1 MKQGS
6 IVATAESSNKT
17 TDYGNTV
24 QLQNAATQIPP
35 PESRTPTLKDE
46 RDHSHIQFCVN
57 RLLDECLALEEED
70 QEAEP
75 PDKSKNAAVVSEVE
89 IPDEF
94 NIMKKPLTLCSEEL
108 IEKFEL
114 DHLPPND
121 REKVIALILKFRRIW
136 SEHSFDLGLHNQ
148 VEHNIV
154 LTKPLP
160 PCPKQRFW
168 PANRREAAEELINN
182 LEKHRIVEKCIADW
196 ATNIVLIKKQSDP
209 VNAAIEQPLID
220 MLDKNFIPS
229 PPKAKYRL
237 CLDLRPTNSVTK
249 ADVATL
255 GNMDAMFMH
264 LAGKKARS
272 SFDFTNGF
280 FQIGLTKES
289 QGNTFFVH
297 RKSGGCIMKFNRSI
311 QGSKNASSVFTRAM
325 EVTFE
330 GLQHMVNYW
339 VDDLIAYF
347 EDTDQHLRDLE
358 LVFQRV
364 QDSNMKL
371 SLEKAKFLCGTVKYL
386 GMVITGDKFAIADK
400 KLKAID
406 DLAPP
411 NNYAELRSQLALF
424 QYYKKFIPFFSEVVG
439 PMQELM
445 KKGVDFV

>member
-1 MKQGS
+1 
-6 IVATAESSNKT
+6 
-17 TDYGNTV
+17 
-24 QLQNAATQIPP
+24 
-35 PESRTPTLKDE
+35 
-46 RDHSHIQFCVN
+46 
-57 RLLDECLALEEED
+57 
-70 QEAEP
+70 
-75 PDKSKNAAVVSEVE
+75 
-89 IPDEF
+89 
-94 NIMKKPLTLCSEEL
+94 
-108 IEKFEL
+108 
-114 DHLPPND
+114 
-121 REKVIALILKFRRIW
+121 
-136 SEHSFDLGLHNQ
+136 
-148 VEHNIV
+148 
-154 LTKPLP
+154 
-160 PCPKQRFW
+160 
-168 PANRREAAEELINN
+168 
-182 LEKHRIVEKCIADW
+182 
-196 ATNIVLIKKQSDP
+196 
-209 VNAAIEQPLID
+209 

-264 LAGKKARS
+264 LAGKKDRS
-272 SFDFTNGF
+272 SFDFANGF

-289 QGNTFFVH
+289 QGTTFFVH

-311 QGSKNASSVFTRAM
+311 QGSKNASSVFTTAM

-339 VDDLIAYF
+339 VDDLIAYS

-371 SLEKAKFLCGTVKYL
+371 SPEKAKFLCRTVKYL

-400 KLKAID
+400 KLKAIA

-411 NNYAELRSQLALF
+411 KKYAELRSQLALF
-424 QYYKKFIPFFSEVVG
+424 QYYKKFIPFFSKVVG

-445 KKGVDFV
+445 KKGVDFVGSNRCMASYVLLKSLLKEKISLHLPNPAYTYVLHTDASSYASSAVLHQRVDGELVPIAFHAASFRGVQIGYQVLDKELYAMVTWWTPSSVLNTIWQGPSLRSTLTPRPCYT